1 MEKWKK
7 TVANN
12 GAFGAIST
20 NLLKLFFCLR
30 PERLIIKSDAHGF
43 GMNFVLPFYYHPKI
57 EKEK

>member
-1 MEKWKK
+1 M
-7 TVANN
+7 ANN